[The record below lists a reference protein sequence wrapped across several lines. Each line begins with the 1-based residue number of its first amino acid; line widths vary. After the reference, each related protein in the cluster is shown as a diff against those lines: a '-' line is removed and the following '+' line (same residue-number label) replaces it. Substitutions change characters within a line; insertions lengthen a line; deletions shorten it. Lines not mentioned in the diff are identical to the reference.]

1 MRFDVESHIT
11 GPKSSNIF
19 RVDQQALAEDIRQFN
34 RFYTEAIGSL
44 DERHEGLSLNL
55 AQSRMLYT
63 VEAMGLPRVSE
74 IAGHLHLDLAY
85 TSRVLGSLESQ
96 ALVQRTR
103 STDDG
108 RQRVVSLT
116 ADGEAV
122 LTQIKKRSNVRVLG
136 LVEHLDEDQRHELL
150 KAMVTIQSLMSNQE

>member
-1 MRFDVESHIT
+1 M
-11 GPKSSNIF
+11 
-19 RVDQQALAEDIRQFN
+19 AEDIRRFN

-44 DERHEGLSLNL
+44 DERHEGLELNL

-63 VEAMGLPRVSE
+63 IEAMGLPPVSA
-74 IAGHLHLDLAY
+74 IAAHLQLDLAY
-85 TSRVLGSLESQ
+85 TSRVLGSLESE

-103 STDDG
+103 SEDDG

-122 LTQIKKRSNVRVLG
+122 LEQIKKRSNVRVLG
-136 LVEHLDEDQRHELL
+136 LVEHLNEDQLRDLL
-150 KAMVTIQSLMSNQE
+150 KAMATIQSLISNQE